1 MSNSKRLNV
10 LLIDD
15 EPERL
20 KALEKALH
28 TIGHHVVCQLPNTS
42 DLNKHVEDNHPDIVI
57 IDMDSPNRDALES
70 MATMS
75 KNNPRPIIFF
85 AEQQNDRKTMSDA
98 INAGVSAYIA
108 DGLQPDRVKA
118 IMDTAIAHFDAHSS
132 LRAELERTK
141 NQLADRKVIEKAKGM
156 LMKHQ
161 GCDEKQAFETLR
173 KLAMD
178 RGQKLPNVAQNV
190 IEVLELTNGLQ
201 NR

>member
-1 MSNSKRLNV
+1 MSNTERLNV

-15 EPERL
+15 EPERV
-20 KALEKALH
+20 KALEVALH
-28 TIGHHVVCQLPNTS
+28 TLGHHVVCQLPDTT
-42 DLNKHVEDNHPDIVI
+42 DLNRHVEDNHPDIVI
-57 IDMDSPNRDALES
+57 IDMDSPNRDTLES

-75 KNNPRPIIFF
+75 KQNPRPIVFF
-85 AEQQNDRKTMSDA
+85 AEQQNDRQTMADA

-132 LRAELERTK
+132 LRAELERTRS
-141 NQLADRKVIEKAKGM
+141 QLADRKVIEKAKGM

-161 GCDEKQAFETLR
+161 GCDEEQAFQTLR

-178 RGQKLPNVAQNV
+178 RGQKLPDVARSV
-190 IEVLELTNGLQ
+190 IDVLQLAVSP
-201 NR
+201 RK